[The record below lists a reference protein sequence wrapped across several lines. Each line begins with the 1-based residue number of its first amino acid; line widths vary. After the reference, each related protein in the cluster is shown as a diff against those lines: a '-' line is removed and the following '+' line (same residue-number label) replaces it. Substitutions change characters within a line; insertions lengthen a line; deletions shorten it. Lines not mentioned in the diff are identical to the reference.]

1 MIPPDTHLQ
10 IGSLLFEGLDQID
23 LTGPFEVLSRVPNS
37 TYRVYAPGP
46 EPVRDVR
53 GLRLLPDATLGEAPR
68 LDVLHVPGGQGQEAL
83 MRDEAVLGWIRQQ
96 AAGASHVLSVC
107 TGALLLGAAG
117 LLVGRR
123 ATTYWNAVHLLPWF
137 GAEPVDAR
145 VVIDRDGDGRT
156 WVFAAGVTAGI
167 DGALRLAA
175 ALRGDAAAQAIQ
187 LGMQYA
193 PEPPFDS
200 GTPRTAPPEIVA
212 QVRARAADITA
223 RREATARAIA
233 AELGIQAPDLQG
245 ETR

>member
-1 MIPPDTHLQ
+1 MIPTDTHLQ

-37 TYRVYAPGP
+37 TYRIYGASP

-53 GLRLLPDATLGEAPR
+53 GLRMLPDATLRDAPR
-68 LDVLHVPGGQGQEAL
+68 LDVLHVPGGHGQEAL
-83 MRDEAVLGWIRQQ
+83 MRDAAILGWIRDQ

-123 ATTYWNAVHLLPWF
+123 ATTHWSAFHLLPFF

-145 VVIDRDGDGRT
+145 VVIDRDGEDRT

-175 ALRGDAAAQAIQ
+175 ELRGDEAAQGIQ
-187 LGMQYA
+187 LGIQYA

-200 GTPRTAPPEIVA
+200 GTPGTAPPAIVA
-212 QVRARAADITA
+212 QARAAAADITG

-233 AELGIQAPDLQG
+233 AELGIRTA
-245 ETR
+245 